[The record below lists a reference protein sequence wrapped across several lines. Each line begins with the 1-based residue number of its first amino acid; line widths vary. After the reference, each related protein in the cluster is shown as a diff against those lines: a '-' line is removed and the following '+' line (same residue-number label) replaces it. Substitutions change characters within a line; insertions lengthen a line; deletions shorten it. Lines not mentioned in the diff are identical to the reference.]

1 MINKSKFA
9 KSKFALIAA
18 LAAIS
23 FASPAFAQSYN
34 KGDGTA
40 NELPFAYGPGGAKPS
55 YEQGVAE
62 NPAWTVA
69 QRQDQGFRSSHTAAI
84 RQNEQRH
91 GQRQVATRGVQGL
104 YNYAGAPFAAE
115 LNPNSAAATGGGSA
129 GYNQMVLTH

>member
-1 MINKSKFA
+1 MIN

-34 KGDGTA
+34 KSDGTA
-40 NELPFAYGPGGAKPS
+40 NELPFAYGPGGTKPA
-55 YEQGVAE
+55 YEQGAAE

-69 QRQDQGFRSSHTAAI
+69 QRQDQGFRSAHTAAI
-84 RQNEQRH
+84 RQNGQRQ

-104 YNYAGAPFAAE
+104 YNYAGAPFAPE
-115 LNPNSAAATGGGSA
+115 WNPNSAAATGGGSA
-129 GYNQMVLTH
+129 GYNQMVLTQ

>member
-1 MINKSKFA
+1 MINKSKL
-9 KSKFALIAA
+9 ALIAA

-40 NELPFAYGPGGAKPS
+40 NELPFAYGPGGSKPA
-55 YEQGVAE
+55 YERGVAV

-69 QRQDQGFRSSHTAAI
+69 QRQDQGLRSSHTAAI
-84 RQNEQRH
+84 RQN
-91 GQRQVATRGVQGL
+91 GQRVATTGVQGL
-104 YNYAGAPFAAE
+104 YNYAGAPFASE
-115 LNPNSAAATGGGSA
+115 WNPNSNAPAATGGGSA